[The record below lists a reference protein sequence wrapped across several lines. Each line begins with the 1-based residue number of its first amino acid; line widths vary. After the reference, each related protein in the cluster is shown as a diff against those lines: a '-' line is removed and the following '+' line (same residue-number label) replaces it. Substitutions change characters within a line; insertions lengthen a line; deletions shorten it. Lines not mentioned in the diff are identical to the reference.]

1 MIKTILIT
9 NKKRIKRRAAA
20 REKRRESRTKKRDE
34 REIIGESEEFI
45 GESEENR
52 ARWPERKEKRK

>member
-1 MIKTILIT
+1 M
-9 NKKRIKRRAAA
+9 AA
-20 REKRRESRTKKRDE
+20 REKRRESRTKKRDSE
-34 REIIGESEEFI
+34 REII